1 MVASQH
7 NGHPAGGDPVGDHI
21 QLSLILRVSD
31 LDIGIPE
38 QLLVGDAGARFAED
52 PGPCAF
58 DGASSPRQETRA
70 RASGEMVPVNVERL
84 AASMVSIMPAR
95 PPVQV
100 EWEAE
105 ASAEGGLEV
114 LG

>member
-1 MVASQH
+1 M
-7 NGHPAGGDPVGDHI
+7 
-21 QLSLILRVSD
+21 
-31 LDIGIPE
+31 
-38 QLLVGDAGARFAED
+38 GDAGARFAED

-70 RASGEMVPVNVERL
+70 RASGEMVPINVERL

-105 ASAEGGLEV
+105 VSA
-114 LG
+114 